1 MPENSHPERALPDRP
16 APRKRPRQARSRA
29 LVDAILDAT
38 ARVLVRDG
46 YAALTTNA
54 VAALAGVS
62 IGSLYQYFPNKDALV
77 LALRERH
84 SHQMQAL
91 IMGEVARWE
100 MAEPGATLTGLLT
113 RAIHAA
119 MEAHRLEPALHRVL
133 ALEAAHLEEEH
144 EEDETEGFLRA
155 LLERHAQGPDP
166 EVTVPDL
173 GIATFIVGRMAHALI
188 HAAVL
193 DPPPGADPEALEREA
208 VRAVMAYLTA

>member
-1 MPENSHPERALPDRP
+1 
-16 APRKRPRQARSRA
+16 
-29 LVDAILDAT
+29 VDAILDAT

-46 YAALTTNA
+46 YAGLTTNA

-84 SHQMQAL
+84 SQRMHAL
-91 IMGEVARWE
+91 IMAELGPAETGASLAGLVA
-100 MAEPGATLTGLLT
+100 

-119 MEAHRLEPALHRVL
+119 IEAHRLEPALHRVL
-133 ALEAAHLEEEH
+133 ALEAAHLEARH
-144 EEDETEGFLRA
+144 EEDETEGFLRD
-155 LLERHAQGPDP
+155 LLERHAQGPNP

-193 DPPPGADPEALEREA
+193 DPPPGADPVALEGEA